1 MCSIIIYNKRWHR
14 RSFVYWAILCM
25 IVGTTTAVFV
35 ASIGLILRNCE
46 YLKIKRAGQEKDR
59 KQVTGIMI
67 GNESEYKGEKDLNI
81 DKLAK
86 LLEEQ
91 NQLLRT
97 LIISNSKSDGVRD
110 FSFESIER

>member
-67 GNESEYKGEKDLNI
+67 GNESEY
-81 DKLAK
+81 
-86 LLEEQ
+86 
-91 NQLLRT
+91 R
-97 LIISNSKSDGVRD
+97 VRR
-110 FSFESIER
+110 I